1 MQSLVSDFF
10 IYNSTGRLIK
20 GGQDTNEH
28 SNRAKQID
36 AKRNALYFEL
46 MKNGTVLILGCSVRV
61 EQIGGREERIVC
73 IGVCSGFHGHEN
85 DVITGF
91 YEKIIA
97 EIKSIPKFDYRVVGL
112 WNENDLQDF
121 GTLRDIDLNEDVTEF
136 IYGKLVAN
144 EHVPVKSKDTLA
156 AVSVINN
163 IFNKLQGFS
172 GYDLKFTA
180 SQYPYETDMS
190 VCPIEPNPDLELDM
204 SGLNWKAAPAYN
216 DYYRIISKVFG
227 EYLADEENQQTFK
240 TRDALSSD
248 IKKLAFRLYR
258 KEVLDIFST
267 SQSMNKLFDL
277 YKHDKDVL
285 METFKEKQYQI
296 QSMIIEDEIAVANII
311 ILCSPQSSSNLS
323 FLDHN
328 SHENASIK
336 SLFSKI
342 RSQKIKRDLEI
353 KLLENGI
360 FLSYAIKDA
369 VSRIYNEDT
378 ALLNRLCRIQ
388 FKQNDRSKEKFK
400 QYVNTA
406 LSSLQNEQLIEL
418 LRFTANSLE
427 TTPAEGGRIFH
438 DSIRTLLYTQAHD
451 FAHKLSLNEAK
462 LLDSYFG
469 SSYSSQRKSRNN
481 KSRKKV
487 LTIGSFILIFC
498 LFVATMT
505 YFLMPGVFPGENSST
520 KDARISEV
528 TGKLGSFIP
537 FLAGKEVSGNESVN
551 FTAHNTSNPFEF
563 QFTDHTLNATEW
575 EWDVDGDGNT
585 DSHSSSFNYTYNET
599 GMYNVSLSV
608 LVDNNISLSRT
619 LIINVPEKS

>member
-1 MQSLVSDFF
+1 LQSLVSDFF
-10 IYNSTGRLIK
+10 IYNSTGRLIS

-28 SNRAKQID
+28 SNLAKQID

-46 MKNGTVLILGCSVRV
+46 MKKGTVLVLGCSVRV

-73 IGVCSGFHGHEN
+73 IGVCSGFRGHEN

-91 YEKIIA
+91 YERVIA
-97 EIKSIPKFDYRVVGL
+97 EIKNIPKFDYRIVGL
-112 WNENDLQDF
+112 WNENDHQDF
-121 GTLRDIDLNEDVTEF
+121 GTLQDIDLNEDITEY
-136 IYGKLVAN
+136 ILGKLAAN
-144 EHVPVKSKDTLA
+144 EHVSVKSKDTLA
-156 AVSVINN
+156 AVSVISNV
-163 IFNKLQGFS
+163 FKKLQGFS

-190 VCPIEPNPDLELDM
+190 VCPIEPNPDLELDTL
-204 SGLNWKAAPAYN
+204 GLNWKAAPAYN

-227 EYLADEENQQTFK
+227 EYLADEENQQTSK
-240 TRDALSSD
+240 TWDALSSD
-248 IKKLAFRLYR
+248 IKKLAFHLYK
-258 KEVLDIFST
+258 KEVLDHFSA

-285 METFKEKQYQI
+285 MEIFKEKPYQI
-296 QSMIIEDEIAVANII
+296 ESMIIEDEIAIANII
-311 ILCSPQSSSNLS
+311 ILCSQSSSNLS

-342 RSQKIKRDLEI
+342 RNQKIKRNLEI

-360 FLSYAIKDA
+360 FLSYAIKDT

-378 ALLNRLCRIQ
+378 VLLNRLCGIQ
-388 FKQNDRSKEKFK
+388 FKQNDRRKEKFK
-400 QYVNTA
+400 KYVNAA
-406 LSSLQNEQLIEL
+406 LSSLQNEQLIEV

-451 FAHKLSLNEAK
+451 FAHKLSRNEAK

-469 SSYSSQRKSRNN
+469 SSYSSQKKSRNN

-487 LTIGSFILIFC
+487 LIIGSFILIFC
-498 LFVATMT
+498 LFIATMT

-563 QFTDHTLNATEW
+563 QFADHTPNATVW
-575 EWDVDGDGNT
+575 EWDVDGDGNI
-585 DSHSSSFNYTYNET
+585 DSHYSSFNYTYNET
-599 GMYNVSLSV
+599 GTYNVSLNV
-608 LVDNNISLSRT
+608 LVDNNISLSGT
-619 LIINVPEKS
+619 SMINVPRES